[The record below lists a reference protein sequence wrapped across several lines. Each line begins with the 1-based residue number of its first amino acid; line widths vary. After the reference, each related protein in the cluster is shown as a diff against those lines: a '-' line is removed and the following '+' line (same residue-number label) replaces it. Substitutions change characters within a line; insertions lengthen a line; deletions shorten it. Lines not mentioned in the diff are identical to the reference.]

1 MFGERNS
8 IKIMNDVERNE
19 IRSIYEREWYW
30 INRAILKRYGR
41 ILKSSGLAVY
51 NVLASYANSKSQTCF
66 PTQKSIAGHLGLSI
80 RTVNRKIRL
89 LKDLKL
95 IKANKITG
103 RCIYSLLKVDTPKGI
118 QLYDKRDTR
127 NKTTGKSNNNKYII
141 INNKNN
147 GANGFNNLKP
157 LSQLI
162 KRHEPKTFKNHRH

>member
-1 MFGERNS
+1 MTHKFQNH
-8 IKIMNDVERNE
+8 
-19 IRSIYEREWYW
+19 IRRIDDKNWYW
-30 INRAILKRYGR
+30 INRSILKQYGR

-89 LKDLKL
+89 LKDFKL
-95 IKANKITG
+95 IKVRKNRG
-103 RCIYSLLKVDTPKGI
+103 RSFYSLLGADTSKET

-127 NKTTGKSNNNKYII
+127 DRTPGKSNNNKYIK

-147 GANGFNNLKP
+147 GTDGFNNLKP
-157 LSQLI
+157 LSQLL
-162 KRHEPKTFKNHRH
+162 KRYDRKTFKNIGD

>member
-1 MFGERNS
+1 
-8 IKIMNDVERNE
+8 MNEVERNE

-30 INRAILKRYGR
+30 INRAILKCYGR

-103 RCIYSLLKVDTPKGI
+103 RCIYLLLKVDTPKGI

-127 NKTTGKSNNNKYII
+127 NKTTGKSNNNKYIK

-147 GANGFNNLKP
+147 EANGFNNLKP
-157 LSQLI
+157 LCQLI
-162 KRHEPKTFKNHRH
+162 KGYEPKTSKNCRH

>member
-1 MFGERNS
+1 
-8 IKIMNDVERNE
+8 MNVFEKNG
-19 IRSIYEREWYW
+19 IRSLAVRGWYW
-30 INRAILKRYGR
+30 INRDILKRYGR

-89 LKDLKL
+89 LKDFNL
-95 IKANKITG
+95 IKVNKITG

-118 QLYDKRDTR
+118 QLYDKRNTR
-127 NKTTGKSNNNKYII
+127 DRTPGKSNNNKYIK

-147 GANGFNNLKP
+147 GTDAFNNLKP
-157 LSQLI
+157 IRQLV
-162 KRHEPKTFKNHRH
+162 KRYDPRTPKNIGN

>member
-1 MFGERNS
+1 
-8 IKIMNDVERNE
+8 MNDVERNE